1 MTIIADIDNILQ
13 VETTIGDYFSED
25 TYNGHASLFY
35 ENESASIN
43 IVSDSDEEIV
53 FVALADYDTD
63 EEFKVIVIENE
74 EDINDIPQELSSIF
88 SYYTENSDA
97 IGLANLLKKFKKVLE
112 SDGLEADSYYEPTL
126 I

>member
-43 IVSDSDEEIV
+43 IVSDPDQEII
-53 FVALADYDTD
+53 FIALADYDTD
-63 EEFKVIVIENE
+63 DEFKVIVIENE
-74 EDINDIPQELSSIF
+74 EDINDIPQELSSAF
-88 SYYTENSDA
+88 SYYASYNKA
-97 IGLANLLKKFKKVLE
+97 PGLANLLKKFKKVLE
-112 SDGLEADSYYEPTL
+112 ADGFEADSYYEPTL
-126 I
+126 L

>member
-63 EEFKVIVIENE
+63 EELKAIVIENE
-74 EDINDIPQELSSIF
+74 EDINDIPQELSSVF
-88 SYYTENSDA
+88 SYYAENSNA
-97 IGLANLLKKFKKVLE
+97 SGLANLLKKFKKVLE
-112 SDGLEADSYYEPTL
+112 TNGFEADSYYEPTL
-126 I
+126 L